1 MISKTLKEKF
11 EKIIEFD
18 NIDWKII
25 EHIVQKDANILRPIK
40 GVAFEEYFKKILR
53 KKFPNIDIKDGEGDS
68 DIDLYVNGHKLQ
80 LKTAAKDPTIE
91 NRFVGVAL
99 HKTHGLEKR
108 PHNLYK
114 ISAKT
119 FDFLVLQHPISGI
132 FIIPYEEIKEHNS
145 WPGYLD
151 DPAKIPWNSA
161 RLNNWKLIGL
171 NEVDGISIDDRT
183 PPKKSELPFLSKE
196 TFLEDFEIIE
206 TLCKPEYFRAAVMG
220 LKGNIKEHWFE
231 VYLKKLGYKTT
242 PPVGSYPKYDLAI
255 EDKFGVKK
263 RVQTKGTSKNMCDL
277 KKNTIGVEIMGTHG
291 RFPNRGYKK
300 DVIDYVAVII
310 SSHQLSSKKIKHGL
324 HFIILPVE
332 DLPLHY
338 KIGKGIEF
346 NEPLWNKEKYSNV
359 IYPNI
364 KLKLKNINSKN
375 IEFVPDLSSYGKSN
389 GYDVIPIDSE
399 FRKAGPYLLDS
410 IPNQFHS
417 SKLLTLAPFF
427 WW

>member
-1 MISKTLKEKF
+1 MISKSLKAKF
-11 EKIIEFD
+11 ERIIEF
-18 NIDWKII
+18 NGIDWKII
-25 EHIVQKDANILRPIK
+25 EYIVQKNTNILRPIK
-40 GVAFEEYFKKILR
+40 GVLFEEYFKKILR
-53 KKFPNIDIKDGEGDS
+53 KKFSNIDIKDGEGDS

-80 LKTAAKDPTIE
+80 LKTSAKGPTVE

-119 FDFLVLQHPISGI
+119 FDFLVLQHPTSGI
-132 FIIPYEEIKEHNS
+132 FIIPYEEIEEHNS
-145 WPGYLD
+145 WPGYLI

-171 NEVDGISIDDRT
+171 NEIDGISIDDRM
-183 PPKKSELPFLSKE
+183 PPQKSELPFLSKE

-206 TLCKPEYFRAAVMG
+206 TLCKPEHFRATVMG
-220 LKGNIKEHWFE
+220 LKGNIKEYWFE
-231 VYLKKLGYKTT
+231 MYLKKFGYKITS
-242 PPVGSYPKYDLAI
+242 PIGPYSKYDLTL

-263 RVQTKGTSKNMCDL
+263 RIQTKGTSKNMCDL
-277 KKNTIGVEIMGTHG
+277 EKNIIGVEIMGTHG

-310 SSHQLSSKKIKHGL
+310 SSHQLSKANLKSGL
-324 HFIILPVE
+324 HFIIIPVE

-338 KIGKGIEF
+338 KIGKGEEF
-346 NEPLWNKEKYSNV
+346 NEPLWDKEEYSNV

-364 KLKLKNINSKN
+364 KLKLKDSNSKN
-375 IEFVPDLSSYGKSN
+375 IEFVPNLSSYGKS
-389 GYDVIPIDSE
+389 GRYDVIPVNSI
-399 FRKAGPYLLDS
+399 FRKAGPYILDF
-410 IPNQFHS
+410 IPDQFRN
-417 SKLLTLAPFF
+417 SK
-427 WW
+427 